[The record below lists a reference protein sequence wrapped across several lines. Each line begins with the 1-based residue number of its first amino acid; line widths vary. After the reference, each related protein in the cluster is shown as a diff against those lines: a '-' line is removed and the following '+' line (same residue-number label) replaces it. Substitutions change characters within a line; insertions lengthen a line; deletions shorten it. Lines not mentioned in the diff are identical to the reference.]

1 MAEKITLKAKKRIL
15 LGRKIRQLRRQ
26 GILPVNLYGKKI
38 KSQSLQINE
47 KEFNKIFDQ
56 AGETSVIYLEI
67 EGSKEN
73 HPVLISNVQLH
84 PVSDARLHVDFRQVD
99 LTQKVKANVP
109 VDLQGE
115 SLAVTEGAVL
125 VQQFNELEVEA
136 LPTHIPESIIFDISQ
151 LKQVGNSLKLSDA
164 KAIKDI
170 TFELEANTTIV
181 LIQEAKQE
189 EEPIPA
195 PTEEETPEGEIPEEG
210 EAKPEA
216 DKGETKPE
224 DKTKPEA
231 DKGETK
237 PQTYKGETKPKAD
250 KKEKK

>member
-1 MAEKITLKAKKRIL
+1 MAEKITLKAEKRII

-47 KEFNKIFDQ
+47 KEFNKVFDQ

-67 EGSKEN
+67 EGSKEPR
-73 HPVLISNVQLH
+73 PVLINNVQLH

-99 LTQKVKANVP
+99 LTQKVKVNVP

-164 KAIKDI
+164 KTIKDV
-170 TFELEANTTIV
+170 TFELEPDTTIV

-189 EEPIPA
+189 EEPTPV
-195 PTEEETPEGEIPEEG
+195 PTEEETPEGEAPPEGETSTEG
-210 EAKPEA
+210 EAKPETDKGETKA
-216 DKGETKPE
+216 EDKAKPETDKGETKP
-224 DKTKPEA
+224 KT
-231 DKGETK
+231 
-237 PQTYKGETKPKAD
+237 D